1 MVQGTP
7 RCQNSWYKVHVGT
20 MVQGTRRCHNSWYN
34 VHVGAKIVQLTIIS
48 LSMILSLHCSPL
60 LMLMFALPMRIVNTQ
75 DREECRRWKNRRI
88 EGWTSCSG
96 KDSTHNGRR
105 VKELG
110 RSNKR
115 EHGRKNSIHSRRR
128 VKEGGRLQSRIFFAS
143 SLSCFLLCQIQET
156 NGLSF

>member
-1 MVQGTP
+1 MGTMVQGTP
-7 RCQNSWYKVHVGT
+7 RCHNSWYKVHL
-20 MVQGTRRCHNSWYN
+20 
-34 VHVGAKIVQLTIIS
+34 GAKIVQLTIIS

-60 LMLMFALPMRIVNTQ
+60 LMLMFALPMRFANTQ

-96 KDSTHNGRR
+96 KDPTHNGRR

-115 EHGRKNSIHSRRR
+115 EHGGK
-128 VKEGGRLQSRIFFAS
+128 
-143 SLSCFLLCQIQET
+143 IQYT
-156 NGLSF
+156 AVVV

>member
-1 MVQGTP
+1 
-7 RCQNSWYKVHVGT
+7 
-20 MVQGTRRCHNSWYN
+20 
-34 VHVGAKIVQLTIIS
+34 
-48 LSMILSLHCSPL
+48 MILSLHCSPL
-60 LMLMFALPMRIVNTQ
+60 LMLMFALPMRIVFANAQ
-75 DREECRRWKNRRI
+75 DKEEWRRWKNRRI

-115 EHGRKNSIHSRRR
+115 EHGSKNSIHSRRR

-143 SLSCFLLCQIQET
+143 SLSCFLPSQMQET
-156 NGLSF
+156 NGLYMGYIAIYIYRYIAILHWDSDSIQISNVWKHFSALSDRFPKINV

>member
-1 MVQGTP
+1 
-7 RCQNSWYKVHVGT
+7 
-20 MVQGTRRCHNSWYN
+20 MVQGTRRCHNSWYK
-34 VHVGAKIVQLTIIS
+34 VHLGDKIIQITIIS
-48 LSMILSLHCSPL
+48 LSMILSLHCSPC
-60 LMLMFALPMRIVNTQ
+60 LMLMFALPMRIVFAINAQ
-75 DREECRRWKNRRI
+75 DKEECRRWKNHRI

-96 KDSTHNGRR
+96 KDPTHNGRR

-128 VKEGGRLQSRIFFAS
+128 VKEGGRLQSRNFSAS

-156 NGLSF
+156 NGLYSYIYIGV